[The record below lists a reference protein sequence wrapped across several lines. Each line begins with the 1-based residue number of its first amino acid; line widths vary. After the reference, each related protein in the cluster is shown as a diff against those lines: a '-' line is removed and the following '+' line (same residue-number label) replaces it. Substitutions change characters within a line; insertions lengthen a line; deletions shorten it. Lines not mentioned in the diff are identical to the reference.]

1 MSTSETTNL
10 ADTSVRDNLVEFV
23 SARTKTAVAPDL
35 DIFASGLVS
44 SLFAMQLVV
53 HLESTFG
60 VTIGGPDL
68 KLDHFRTIDA
78 MTALV
83 QRLRDGG

>member
-1 MSTSETTNL
+1 MSIAETTDL
-10 ADTSVRDNLVEFV
+10 ADVSVRDNLVEFV
-23 SARTKTAVAPDL
+23 SKSTKTAVAPDL

-53 HLESTFG
+53 HLEGTFG
-60 VTIGGPDL
+60 ITISGAEL
-68 KLDHFRTIDA
+68 KLDNFRTIEA

>member
-1 MSTSETTNL
+1 VSTQESIEL
-10 ADTSVRDNLVEFV
+10 AETSVRDNLVEFV
-23 SARTKTAVAPDL
+23 SKSTKTEVAPDL

-53 HLESTFG
+53 HLEGTFG
-60 VTIGGPDL
+60 ITIGGAEL
-68 KLDHFRTIDA
+68 KLDNFRTIDA

>member
-1 MSTSETTNL
+1 MSTQETINS

-23 SARTKTAVAPDL
+23 SKSTKTEVAPDL

-53 HLESTFG
+53 HLESAFG
-60 VTIGGPDL
+60 ITIGGADL
-68 KLDHFRTIDA
+68 KLDNFRTIDA
-78 MTALV
+78 MTTLV